1 MAKRSHDGTKN
12 TEREDRQF
20 RDRLGIRHDP
30 STIVQPEWFLPDLGF
45 PERETEEPADFS
57 GLGWGAT
64 HGIAMQQTLWLA
76 LLPCT
81 ASAFLAGHVTASR
94 SVPLPS
100 VPSPA
105 AARIRMLGPD
115 VDSKKTA
122 TAGMVGKVQPTGRAP
137 SSTTESILS
146 LESEPYMLGPE
157 LPLPLEQ
164 RAPEAPVTD
173 VILRSAILITW
184 LWVGVAEV
192 LLTCAA

>member
-1 MAKRSHDGTKN
+1 MLDLETLES
-12 TEREDRQF
+12 
-20 RDRLGIRHDP
+20 LGQSP
-30 STIVQPEWFLPDLGF
+30 
-45 PERETEEPADFS
+45 
-57 GLGWGAT
+57 
-64 HGIAMQQTLWLA
+64 
-76 LLPCT
+76 
-81 ASAFLAGHVTASR
+81 
-94 SVPLPS
+94 PS
-100 VPSPA
+100 VPSQA

-115 VDSKKTA
+115 VDSKTTA

-164 RAPEAPVTD
+164 RAPGAPVTD
-173 VILRSAILITW
+173 VILRSAVLITW